1 MKPGGIHILFVMR
14 QLMRSSNQALVFILC
29 VVLSIGSITA
39 FSGFSENVNRVLLK
53 DARKLHAA
61 DIIIRSG
68 SEISDGL
75 GRAIDQLTSDDR
87 VEKARYYRFYS
98 VVRTID
104 ENQSVLSDVKI
115 VEKRYPFYGKVI
127 LKSGRSF
134 HDVLIPGSVVVAQ
147 SLLDRLHATI
157 GDTLKIG
164 FTTLTIADVVVSEP
178 DRPVELFSIG
188 PRIFIAD
195 VDRNALGL
203 IRKGSRIRYMTLL
216 KVIDNEKSREKTRE
230 EINKIAQ
237 SLIKVQDP
245 DIERVDTFQTARS
258 RIKRF
263 LDNFLFFLKL
273 VGFFI
278 LIIAGFGIQGT
289 LTAFLNEKKNTI
301 AIFKIVGATNRYIT
315 LHFMLIVLILGMI
328 GIILGL
334 FTGYLMQYG
343 LVFALDTFLP
353 ENLKISLSWAGIMEG
368 IFLGLCVISIFAFIP
383 MYRIKDTKPVM
394 ILRKEKP
401 NSPQKWPLYLSG
413 FLAMVFFSGLVFW
426 HMKDF
431 RLGIY
436 FIAEISGLIFVSF
449 FFATL
454 LLFILKRLHIR
465 ALPLRL
471 AIKSLFR
478 QNSATRPI
486 VITLTASL
494 CVIFTIFLIEENL
507 DATFIESYPEDA
519 PNMFFVNI
527 QQDQVED
534 FSKVINRKVFFY
546 PIVRARV
553 ASING
558 KKIDVQKEREQRRD
572 NFGRTFNLTY
582 REDLLETEKIIKGK
596 SLFRKDWED
605 IQVSILDTVVDM
617 GKMGVGDTIEF
628 KIQGVPLKARIS
640 SIRTQKRETLSPF
653 FYFVFPK
660 KVLKEA
666 PQTIFTAIKA
676 ESAQVASLQSRVVER
691 FPNVSVIDV
700 SETAKVFSKMMK
712 QLSKIV
718 RFFSVLSI
726 TAGILILVS
735 TIFATRVERII
746 EAVYY
751 KILGAGKKFVFMV
764 FALEN
769 LLIGL
774 LSGFLALI
782 MAQIT
787 SYLITH
793 FGFEISYQPF
803 LLSCFFMICATL
815 FTVVIIGVIA
825 SWSVLNKKPITFL
838 KEQPDV

>member
-1 MKPGGIHILFVMR
+1 MKQSGIHILFVIR

-53 DARKLHAA
+53 DARRLHAA

-68 SEISDGL
+68 SEISGGL
-75 GRAIDQLTSDDR
+75 DRAIDQLILDGR
-87 VEKARYYRFYS
+87 VEKTRYYRFYS
-98 VVRTID
+98 VVRTSAED
-104 ENQSVLSDVKI
+104 KSLLSDVKI
-115 VEKRYPFYGKVI
+115 VEKGYPFYGEVI

-134 HDVLIPGSVVVAQ
+134 HDVLISGSVVVGQ
-147 SLLDRLHATI
+147 SLLDRLHGKI

-164 FTTLTIADVVVSEP
+164 FTALTIVDVVVSEP

-188 PRIFIAD
+188 PRIFVTD
-195 VDRNALGL
+195 EDRDALGL

-216 KVIDNEKSREKTRE
+216 KVLNKEKTN
-230 EINKIAQ
+230 EIADG
-237 SLIKVQDP
+237 LIKTRDP
-245 DIERVDTFQTARS
+245 DIEGVDTFQTARS

-278 LIIAGFGIQGT
+278 LMIAGFGIQGT

-301 AIFKIVGATNRYIT
+301 AIFKTVGATNRYIT
-315 LHFMLIVLILGMI
+315 VHFMLIVFILGMI
-328 GIILGL
+328 GIILGF
-334 FTGYLMQYG
+334 FTGYLMQHG
-343 LVFALDTFLP
+343 LALALDTFLP
-353 ENLKISLSWAGIMEG
+353 ENLRISLSWAGILEG
-368 IFLGLCVISIFAFIP
+368 IFLGLCIISLFAFIP

-401 NSPQKWPLYLSG
+401 NPPQKWPLYLSG
-413 FLAMVFFSGLVFW
+413 FLSLAFFSGLVFW

-436 FIAEISGLIFVSF
+436 FIAEISGLILVSF

-454 LLFILKRLHIR
+454 LLFVLKRLNIR
-465 ALPLRL
+465 SLPLRL
-471 AIKSLFR
+471 AVKSLFR

-486 VITLTASL
+486 IITLTASL

-507 DATFIESYPEDA
+507 DAAFIESYPEDA
-519 PNMFFVNI
+519 PNMFFLNI
-527 QQDQVED
+527 QKNQVED
-534 FSKVINRKVFFY
+534 FSKTIDRKVSFY

-558 KKIDVQKEREQRRD
+558 KKIDVQKERKQRRD

-582 REDLLETEKIIKGK
+582 REDLLETEKLIKGR

-617 GKMGVGDTIEF
+617 KKMDVGDFIEF

-653 FYFVFPK
+653 FYFVFPE
-660 KVLKEA
+660 KVLKGA
-666 PQTIFTAIKA
+666 PQTIFTTIKA
-676 ESAQVASLQSRVVER
+676 VPAQIASIQNRVVAK

-712 QLSKIV
+712 QLSRVV
-718 RFFSVLSI
+718 RFFSILSI
-726 TAGILILVS
+726 AAGILILVS
-735 TIFATRVERII
+735 TIFATRVERIV

-787 SYLITH
+787 SYLITR
-793 FGFEISYQPF
+793 FGFELSYQPF
-803 LLSCFFMICATL
+803 LPSCFFMICVTL
-815 FTVVIIGVIA
+815 MTVVIIGVMA
-825 SWSVLNKKPITFL
+825 SLPILNKKPITFL

>member
-1 MKPGGIHILFVMR
+1 MKPGGVHILFLIR
-14 QLMRSSNQALVFILC
+14 QLLRSSNQALVFILC

-53 DARKLHAA
+53 DARKIHVA

-68 SEISDGL
+68 SEISDDL
-75 GRAIDQLTSDDR
+75 SQAIDKLIIDGR
-87 VEKARYYRFYS
+87 VEKTRYYRFYS

-104 ENQSVLSDVKI
+104 EDRSVLSDLKI
-115 VEKRYPFYGKVI
+115 VEKGYPFYGEVL
-127 LKSGRSF
+127 LKSGRLF
-134 HDVLIPGSVVVAQ
+134 NDVLIPGKVVVAQ
-147 SLLDRLHATI
+147 SLLDRLHAKI
-157 GDTLKIG
+157 GDSLKIG
-164 FTTLTIADVVVSEP
+164 FTVLTIVDVVIAEP
-178 DRPVELFSIG
+178 DRPVELFSFG
-188 PRIFIAD
+188 PRIFVNGD
-195 VDRNALGL
+195 DREELGL

-216 KVIDNEKSREKTRE
+216 KVLGNEKAKEKTN
-230 EINKIAQ
+230 EIAEG
-237 SLIKVQDP
+237 LIKTQDP
-245 DIERVDTFQTARS
+245 DIERIDTFQTARS

-301 AIFKIVGATNRYIT
+301 AILKTVGATNRYIT
-315 LHFMLIVLILGMI
+315 VHFMLIVFILGMI
-328 GIILGL
+328 GIILGF
-334 FTGYLMQYG
+334 FTGYLMQHG
-343 LVFALDTFLP
+343 LALALDTFLP
-353 ENLKISLSWAGIMEG
+353 ENLEISLSWTGILEG
-368 IFLGLCVISIFAFIP
+368 IFLGLCVISLFAFIP

-394 ILRKEKP
+394 ILRKEKSNP
-401 NSPQKWPLYLSG
+401 PRKWPLFLSW
-413 FLAMVFFSGLVFW
+413 FLSLVFFSGLVFW
-426 HMKDF
+426 HMKDL
-431 RLGIY
+431 RIGIY
-436 FIAEISGLIFVSF
+436 FIAEISGLILVSF

-454 LLFILKRLHIR
+454 MLFILKRLHIR
-465 ALPLRL
+465 SLPLRL
-471 AIKSLFR
+471 AVKSLFR

-486 VITLTASL
+486 IITLTASL

-527 QQDQVED
+527 QKNQVKD
-534 FSKVINRKVFFY
+534 FSKSIDRKVSFY

-553 ASING
+553 TSIKG
-558 KKIDVQKEREQRRD
+558 KKVDSQKERKQRRD

-582 REDLLETEKIIKGK
+582 RDDLLETEKIIKGK
-596 SLFRKDWED
+596 SLFRNDWED

-617 GKMGVGDTIEF
+617 RKMGVGDYIEF
-628 KIQGVPLKARIS
+628 KIQGVPLMARIS

-653 FYFVFPK
+653 FYFVFPE

-666 PQTIFTAIKA
+666 PQTIFAAIKA
-676 ESAQVASLQSRVVER
+676 EPVQIASLQNRVVAR
-691 FPNVSVIDV
+691 FPNISVIDV

-712 QLSKIV
+712 QLSRIV
-718 RFFSVLSI
+718 RFFSILSI
-726 TAGILILVS
+726 ATGILILVS
-735 TIFATRVERII
+735 TIFATRVERIV

-751 KILGAGKKFVFMV
+751 KILGAGKKFVFTV

-774 LSGFLALI
+774 ISGFLALI

-787 SYLITH
+787 SYLISR
-793 FGFEISYQPF
+793 FGFELSYQPF

-815 FTVVIIGVIA
+815 IIVVIIGVIA
-825 SWSVLNKKPITFL
+825 SISILNKKPITFL

>member
-1 MKPGGIHILFVMR
+1 VGGMKPGGIHILFLFR
-14 QLMRSSNQALVFILC
+14 QLLRSSNQALVFILC

-53 DARKLHAA
+53 DARKIHTA

-75 GRAIDQLTSDDR
+75 GLAIDQLILDGR
-87 VEKARYYRFYS
+87 VEKTRYYRFYS

-104 ENQSVLSDVKI
+104 ENKSVLSDVKI
-115 VEKRYPFYGKVI
+115 VEKGYPFYGKVL

-134 HDVLIPGSVVVAQ
+134 HDVLIPGKVVVAQ
-147 SLLDRLHATI
+147 SLLDRLDTKI

-164 FTTLTIADVVVSEP
+164 FTALTIVDVVVSEP
-178 DRPVELFSIG
+178 DRPVELFSFG
-188 PRIFIAD
+188 PRIFVAD
-195 VDRNALGL
+195 EDREALGL

-216 KVIDNEKSREKTRE
+216 KVLDNIKTN
-230 EINKIAQ
+230 EIAKD
-237 SLIKVQDP
+237 LIKTQDP
-245 DIERVDTFQTARS
+245 DIERIDTFLTARS

-278 LIIAGFGIQGT
+278 LMIAGFGIQGT

-301 AIFKIVGATNRYIT
+301 AIFKTLGATNRYIT
-315 LHFMLIVLILGMI
+315 VHFMLIVFILGLI
-328 GIILGL
+328 GIILGF
-334 FTGYLMQYG
+334 FTGYLMQHG
-343 LVFALDTFLP
+343 LALALDTFLP
-353 ENLKISLSWAGIMEG
+353 ENLKISLSWGGILEG
-368 IFLGLCVISIFAFIP
+368 IFLGLCVISLFAFIP

-401 NSPQKWPLYLSG
+401 NPPQKWTLYLSG
-413 FLAMVFFSGLVFW
+413 FLSLVFFSGLVFW

-431 RLGIY
+431 WLGFY
-436 FIAEISGLIFVSF
+436 FIAEITGLILVSF
-449 FFATL
+449 LFATL
-454 LLFILKRLHIR
+454 LLFILKRLDIR
-465 ALPLRL
+465 SLPLRL
-471 AIKSLFR
+471 AVKSMFR

-486 VITLTASL
+486 IITLTASL
-494 CVIFTIFLIEENL
+494 CVIFTIFLIEKNL
-507 DATFIESYPEDA
+507 NATFIESYPEDA
-519 PNMFFVNI
+519 PNMFFANI
-527 QQDQVED
+527 QKNQVED
-534 FSKVINRKVFFY
+534 FSKTLARKVSFF
-546 PIVRARV
+546 PVVRARV

-558 KKIDVQKEREQRRD
+558 KKIDVQKERKQRRD

-582 REDLLETEKIIKGK
+582 RDDLLETENLIEGRNM
-596 SLFRKDWED
+596 FRKDWED
-605 IQVSILDTVVDM
+605 IQVSILDTVVEM

-628 KIQGVPLKARIS
+628 KIQGVPLVAKIS

-653 FYFVFPK
+653 FYFVFPD
-660 KVLKEA
+660 KVLKDA

-676 ESAQVASLQSRVVER
+676 ESGQIASLQNRVVSR
-691 FPNVSVIDV
+691 FPNISVIDV

-718 RFFSVLSI
+718 RFFSILSI
-726 TAGILILVS
+726 AAGILILVS
-735 TIFATRVERII
+735 TIFATRVERIV

-751 KILGAGKKFVFMV
+751 KILGADKKFVFMV

-774 LSGFLALI
+774 LSGLLALI

-787 SYLITH
+787 SYLISR
-793 FGFEISYQPF
+793 FGFELSYQPF
-803 LLSCFFMICATL
+803 LLSCFFMICLTL
-815 FTVVIIGVIA
+815 ITVVVIGIIA
-825 SWSVLNKKPITFL
+825 SMSILNKKPITFL